1 MSCTVFK
8 STNAVDQKVYAF
20 PPTNVSSLLQVK
32 RNPESATGAIY
43 DFKYSIRGAG
53 PVTFK
58 STGGT
63 LSITG
68 GNQALNEI
76 TVGSDTNLTF
86 TLEEGRDSGYI
97 GWTSNLN
104 IIGLNIGKG
113 AYPNYI
119 LGLHSDYATSMFA
132 IFSESPLF
140 NQPLNNV
147 DVSNVNEFTYAFNGC
162 KGFNKPLS
170 KWDTSKGTN
179 FAYMFLNAES
189 FNQPIDHFKMSNA
202 VTLFGMLTGA
212 RNFNQ
217 PLNSWDVSK
226 VTDFGGFL
234 NGASSFNQPLT
245 NWNTASGTNFMS
257 MFIRATSF
265 NQPID
270 HFKMSNAVTVNGML
284 SYAINFN
291 QPLNSWDV
299 SKVSNFGG
307 FLNGASS
314 FNQPLTNWNTA
325 SATIMDFM
333 FAKTAYNYP
342 INFNTSKV
350 VDMRSFLESAKSFN
364 QPINIDVGMCK
375 QFGAFFL
382 GAIAFNQDISNWNI
396 RSGENFSR
404 MFEGASAFD
413 QDLSKWCNKFN
424 VQSAVFGDM
433 LNGSGISTANY
444 DKFLNALWLDV
455 GTTRQSEWAN
465 RSLSKFLYLAGKKYS
480 QAGAQ
485 ARSNL
490 IAAGWSITDGGQA

>member
-8 STNAVDQKVYAF
+8 STNAVDQRVYAF
-20 PPTNVSSLLQVK
+20 PPANVLSQLQVK

-43 DFKYSIRGAG
+43 DFNFSNRGAG

-63 LSITG
+63 LSVTG
-68 GNQALNEI
+68 ADQALNEI
-76 TVGSDTNLTF
+76 TVASDTNLTF
-86 TLEEGRDSGYI
+86 TLEEGRDFGYI

-113 AYPNYI
+113 AYPNYV
-119 LGLHSDYATSMFA
+119 LGLHSEDATSMFA
-132 IFSESPLF
+132 IFSASPLF
-140 NQPLNNV
+140 NQSLNNV
-147 DVSNVNEFTYAFNGC
+147 DVSNVNDFTYAFSGC

-170 KWDTSKGTN
+170 KWDTSKGTH
-179 FAYMFLNAES
+179 FALMFNEAER

-202 VTLFGMLTGA
+202 VSLYGMLSGA

-217 PLNSWDVSK
+217 PLNSWDVSN
-226 VTDFGGFL
+226 VTDFNRFL

-245 NWNTASGTNFMS
+245 NWDTSKGVDFSMMFML
-257 MFIRATSF
+257 AENF

-270 HFKMSNAVTVNGML
+270 HFKMGNANNLDGML
-284 SYAINFN
+284 SHARKFN

-299 SKVSNFGG
+299 SKVTIFAG
-307 FLNGASS
+307 FLFRAYS
-314 FNQPLTNWNTA
+314 FNQPLTNWNTT
-325 SATIMDFM
+325 SATTMRFM
-333 FAKTAYNYP
+333 LADTPYNHP

-350 VDMRSFLESAKSFN
+350 EDMQFFLWNAKSFN

-375 QFGAFFL
+375 NFTGLFCGAS
-382 GAIAFNQDISNWNI
+382 AFNQDISDWNI
-396 RSGENFSR
+396 RSGENFSD
-404 MFEGASAFD
+404 MFLGATAFD
-413 QDLSKWCNKFN
+413 QDLSKWCNKFKID
-424 VQSAVFGDM
+424 SAVFGNM
-433 LNGSGISTANY
+433 FNGSGLSTANY

-465 RSLSKFLYLAGKKYS
+465 RPLSKFLYLEGKKYS